1 MKMTF
6 QESIKKSSTEFY
18 LLRQRAEN
26 EALFDQA
33 VEWMTKNSFVCDL
46 SKGSVKSK
54 EGFVSQFTN
63 YDWAHEYETNPHFI
77 FYDFFRGPLLVKYS
91 RLLRGE

>member
-6 QESIKKSSTEFY
+6 QESIKKSATEFY

-26 EALFDQA
+26 ETVFDEA

-54 EGFVSQFTN
+54 QGFISQFTA
-63 YDWAHEYETNPHFI
+63 YDWEHEYEINPHFV
-77 FYDFFRGPLLVKYS
+77 FYDFFRGPLLTKYQ
-91 RLLRGE
+91 RILRGE

>member
-6 QESIKKSSTEFY
+6 QESIEKSATEFY

-26 EALFDQA
+26 KAVFDKA

-54 EGFVSQFTN
+54 QGFISQFTA
-63 YDWAHEYETNPHFI
+63 YDWEHEYEINPHFV
-77 FYDFFRGPLLVKYS
+77 FYDFFRGPLLTKYQ
-91 RLLRGE
+91 RILRGE